1 MRQHLE
7 AVLFEDRAARASRVH
22 GDVADAAVVGFP
34 QPGRKKGGVE
44 PATAELGHGRTA
56 PQAGEGPGSG
66 EPDPAAG
73 SWGIASPPGGGGA
86 WWPAELGMPAA
97 SGAQNAMR
105 YAYFPAQ
112 RRLAIAVHEHV
123 WLYDTLDHQVSGVSQ
138 QQGPGSTV
146 TFTSQHG
153 VVVQTCTR
161 WRPTGARL
169 NMV

>member
-44 PATAELGHGRTA
+44 AATAELGHGRTA

-73 SWGIASPPGGGGA
+73 SWGFVDVRHIDRDAVGIVRHFVGKPIYQIKAIFAVYAS
-86 WWPAELGMPAA
+86 
-97 SGAQNAMR
+97 S
-105 YAYFPAQ
+105 
-112 RRLAIAVHEHV
+112 
-123 WLYDTLDHQVSGVSQ
+123 D
-138 QQGPGSTV
+138 
-146 TFTSQHG
+146 
-153 VVVQTCTR
+153 
-161 WRPTGARL
+161 
-169 NMV
+169 